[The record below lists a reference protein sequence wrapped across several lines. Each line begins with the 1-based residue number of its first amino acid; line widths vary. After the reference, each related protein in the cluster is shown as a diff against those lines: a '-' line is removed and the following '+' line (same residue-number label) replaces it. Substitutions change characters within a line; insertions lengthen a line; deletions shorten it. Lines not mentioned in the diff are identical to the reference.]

1 MSNKF
6 RLDHSFINNKTET
19 TSAVSKL
26 SYEIENA
33 NLNGL
38 PKTNL
43 QLQFDRLKVT
53 NEFPSNLEYI
63 DSHTDKKYGVT
74 ASAFLNKDT
83 GKVIIGM
90 TGTNFKKKLLR
101 SNFCYQGLQQ
111 QNKIKL
117 TQLRLERI

>member
-63 DSHTDKKYGVT
+63 DSHTDKKVRCD
-74 ASAFLNKDT
+74 SISFLKQRYWESDYWHDWNKLQ
-83 GKVIIGM
+83 K
-90 TGTNFKKKLLR
+90 R
-101 SNFCYQGLQQ
+101 SSCEATFATRVCN
-111 QNKIKL
+111 NK
-117 TQLRLERI
+117 TR